1 MRIHVQK
8 LKTKGVLS
16 FEAPLV
22 AVGEVV
28 PELDRA
34 VPAVVMAVVGVE
46 VVELAELVDD
56 EVPTISVFV
65 ELPPVLMELT
75 SFPPSPH

>member
-65 ELPPVLMELT
+65 ELPPC
-75 SFPPSPH
+75 